1 MKSWPFFREA
11 SGAQAM
17 TLNKFAVGQLV
28 DFDTR
33 IEPTPRTKGP
43 YQVLRV
49 LPTDDAMQP
58 RVYRIKSQAEP
69 FERNASEYEIVA
81 APAPTAAPAAQP
93 AKRNPKASP
102 KAGPLHRAPMG
113 R

>member
-1 MKSWPFFREA
+1 
-11 SGAQAM
+11 M
-17 TLNKFAVGQLV
+17 TQQKFVIGQLV
-28 DFDTR
+28 DYDTR

-49 LPTDDAMQP
+49 LPADDELKP

-69 FERNASEYEIVA
+69 FERNANEYEIIA
-81 APAPTAAPAAQP
+81 ADAPMTAPSTKA
-93 AKRNPKASP
+93 AKRKP
-102 KAGPLHRAPMG
+102 KAGVEGADPLHRAPLG

>member
-1 MKSWPFFREA
+1 
-11 SGAQAM
+11 M

-49 LPTDDAMQP
+49 LPADDAMKP

-69 FERNASEYEIVA
+69 FERNVNEYEIVA
-81 APAPTAAPAAQP
+81 AAAPSAAPAAQP
-93 AKRNPKASP
+93 AKRNPKAGVQ
-102 KAGPLHRAPMG
+102 KAGPLHRAPLG

>member
-1 MKSWPFFREA
+1 
-11 SGAQAM
+11 M
-17 TLNKFAVGQLV
+17 TPQKFAIGQLV

-43 YQVLRV
+43 YKVLRV
-49 LPTDDAMQP
+49 VPADDEMKP

-69 FERNASEYEIVA
+69 FERNVNEYEIVA
-81 APAPTAAPAAQP
+81 AVAEDPAVTDRQ
-93 AKRNPKASP
+93 RRR
-102 KAGPLHRAPMG
+102 RADANS

>member
-1 MKSWPFFREA
+1 
-11 SGAQAM
+11 M

-49 LPTDDAMQP
+49 LPADDEMKP

-69 FERNASEYEIVA
+69 FERNVNEYEIVA
-81 APAPTAAPAAQP
+81 AAGPSAAPAAQP
-93 AKRNPKASP
+93 AKRNPKAGVQ
-102 KAGPLHRAPMG
+102 KAGPLHRAPLG

>member
-1 MKSWPFFREA
+1 MR
-11 SGAQAM
+11 
-17 TLNKFAVGQLV
+17 LNKFAVGQLV

-49 LPTDDAMQP
+49 LPADDEMKP

-69 FERNASEYEIVA
+69 FERNANEYEIVA
-81 APAPTAAPAAQP
+81 AEAPLAAPAAQP
-93 AKRNPKASP
+93 AKRNPKAGVQ
-102 KAGPLHRAPMG
+102 KAGPLHRAPLG

>member
-1 MKSWPFFREA
+1 MM
-11 SGAQAM
+11 M
-17 TLNKFAVGQLV
+17 TQQKFAIGQLV
-28 DFDTR
+28 DYDTR

-49 LPTDDAMQP
+49 LPADDDLKP

-69 FERNASEYEIVA
+69 FERNANEYEIVA
-81 APAPTAAPAAQP
+81 ADSPSAVPLAQP
-93 AKRNPKASP
+93 AKRKPKVGVE
-102 KAGPLHRAPMG
+102 KAGALHRAPLG